1 MLAALVSVLAPIF
14 TCIQLIPQ
22 LYKTYITQKV
32 DDLSFDSLLFISIGN
47 LLWLLHGYYVKDDSL
62 IIAGLFATAVNA
74 TLLRLYFL
82 YRR

>member
-32 DDLSFDSLLFISIGN
+32 DDLSFDSLLFITVGN
-47 LLWLLHGYYVKDDSL
+47 LLWLAHGYYVKDSSL
-62 IIAGLFATAVNA
+62 IIAGLFATVVNTA
-74 TLLRLYFL
+74 LLHLYFV